1 MLATKTSFPLS
12 RQHQHA
18 LALCVRINRA
28 SLSSLRNCRHG
39 GRNPA
44 ALRGEIRSHFAA
56 EGPSLFPVA
65 KRYPQL
71 AGIVEELISEHAVLR
86 DYFGKAA
93 ARSLDRG
100 GLRQFGEILS
110 THIRKEE
117 RQLFEGI
124 QACFN
129 PEELAEAGRALDNTL
144 ATASQAC
151 IVPTETILRNAKA
164 DPRPGCGS
172 AGGNRTF
179 PAHSDRVQ
187 QARCDVISDHQTVEN
202 VRKLPIYIEAKQFSA
217 DLGVLLQQDWET
229 FAIGFDICDRLRQF
243 VQVAEDVAYAR
254 RPSDPSAADDTAVEA
269 SPGPR
274 GRLLLASFEGKINSR
289 EARW

>member
-1 MLATKTSFPLS
+1 MLRDKNLVPLS

-28 SLSSLRNCRHG
+28 SLSSPEELQ
-39 GRNPA
+39 A
-44 ALRGEIRSHFAA
+44 WQAEIQQHFEQEIQSHFAA
-56 EGPSLFPVA
+56 EEADLFPVA

-93 ARSLDRG
+93 ARSLDRAE
-100 GLRQFGEILS
+100 LRQFGEILS

-117 RQLFEGI
+117 RHLFEGI

-151 IVPTETILRNAKA
+151 IVPTETILRNSKA
-164 DPRPGCGS
+164 
-172 AGGNRTF
+172 
-179 PAHSDRVQ
+179 
-187 QARCDVISDHQTVEN
+187 
-202 VRKLPIYIEAKQFSA
+202 VR
-217 DLGVLLQQDWET
+217 
-229 FAIGFDICDRLRQF
+229 
-243 VQVAEDVAYAR
+243 
-254 RPSDPSAADDTAVEA
+254 
-269 SPGPR
+269 
-274 GRLLLASFEGKINSR
+274 
-289 EARW
+289 